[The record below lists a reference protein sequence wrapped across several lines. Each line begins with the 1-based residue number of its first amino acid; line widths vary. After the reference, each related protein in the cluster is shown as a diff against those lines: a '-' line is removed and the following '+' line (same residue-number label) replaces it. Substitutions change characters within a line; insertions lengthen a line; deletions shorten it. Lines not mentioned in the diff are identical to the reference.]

1 MVNKK
6 LSLEDEEQ
14 IYLEWLTG
22 KPLSVIALKYPV
34 VVSTIQR
41 VIKKKSRID
50 GSKRNY
56 LVSNVFKHLK
66 NVNDPLE
73 IAIKMFECNNDEL
86 HSKQKEYLLE
96 SLTEISENIDI
107 LVKSIEKIKI

>member
-6 LSLEDEEQ
+6 LSLEDEEE
-14 IYLEWLTG
+14 IYYEWLTG
-22 KPLSVIALKYPV
+22 KPLSSIALKYPV

-41 VIKKKSRID
+41 VIKKKSRVD

-56 LVSNVFKHLK
+56 MISNIFKHLK

-73 IAIKMFECNNDEL
+73 IALKMFEINNEEL
-86 HSKQKEYLLE
+86 HKKQKEYLLN
-96 SLTEISENIDI
+96 SLAEISANIDK
-107 LVKSIEKIKI
+107 LVKSVEKINI